1 MPDFIGPI
9 FIQRL
14 AGTVGYTSSK
24 KQQRIISNKLAIE
37 KKKRDCCC
45 CCCCCCWRIT
55 INRTIETFSLFFFL
69 AGQCSLYHNRIFL
82 FGCCWTAS
90 KETTSGSFFFPLL
103 LSQQTTTHQQ
113 HRVILS
119 SLSLKR
125 CFLLYTLIVFL
136 YVFAKKQLS

>member
-24 KQQRIISNKLAIE
+24 KQQRIITNKLAIE

-90 KETTSGSFFFPLL
+90 KETTSGFIFSSFFLNRIVRSNIITL
-103 LSQQTTTHQQ
+103 IQCIGVSQ
-113 HRVILS
+113 S
-119 SLSLKR
+119 
-125 CFLLYTLIVFL
+125 TLIVFL
-136 YVFAKKQLS
+136 FAKTSFVCWHHKQST